1 MRTASKTK
9 RDFRNLANITETA
22 STSRILNLANVYT
35 TSANDFEYGQKP
47 FFFNPKLNKAILIKH
62 TLRSNEL
69 ELFTT
74 ERRSA
79 TKVIMPFDPNDLR
92 LGGEAFFINQTG
104 FDSLVRAV
112 IDTAS
117 TDGQRD
123 LETLRLLDSLPSLD
137 PFILRETLARRSIT
151 PASCYLRISSN
162 DISSMIAFANQ
173 EIERLISIAYSDG
186 QRQASMRFT
195 GKILSDSIDKELEPL
210 KGTLRLSDDQ
220 FADGIFSW
228 RGFLYFKWR
237 HLDLQDELRAVIDGL
252 ASYQP
257 MGIIDTPVRDFL
269 NQVRPRLARCIL
281 TALGNV
287 GRILHYY
294 DEAYAALIEG
304 HDPGPFR
311 KFLLE
316 GPKMFYELGEHVGI
330 LTHISSFWAYR
341 ITGTRGL
348 RLSPVDYADTL
359 LDFDE
364 SLSSVAIPI

>member
-1 MRTASKTK
+1 MRGATKSK

-22 STSRILNLANVYT
+22 STSRILNLALVHS
-35 TSANDFEYGQKP
+35 TSVADPEYASRP
-47 FFFNPKLNKAILIKH
+47 FFHNPKLNKAILIKH
-62 TLRSNEL
+62 TLRPNEL

-79 TKVIMPFDPNDLR
+79 TKVIMPFDPQDLR
-92 LGGEAFFINQTG
+92 LGGEALFVNQVG
-104 FDSLVRAV
+104 FDSLMRSMLDIGEAN
-112 IDTAS
+112 
-117 TDGQRD
+117 GQRD
-123 LETLRLLDSLPSLD
+123 MATLRMLDSLPSLD
-137 PFILRETLARRSIT
+137 PFILRETLARNGIT
-151 PASCYLRISSN
+151 PAACYLRISSN

-195 GKILSDSIDKELEPL
+195 GKILSDSMDKELEPL

-269 NQVRPRLARCIL
+269 NQVRPRLAKCIL

-304 HDPGPFR
+304 HDPAPFR

-341 ITGTRGL
+341 INGARGA

-364 SLSSVAIPI
+364 SLACVAIQI